1 MTALDLTRDWPV
13 SNASAGWVRSDHN
26 RLTSG
31 VSSRPF
37 LLASVTKPLV
47 SIALMVAVEEGSL
60 HLNDLA
66 GPSGSTIAHLMS
78 HASGLGPKGEIL
90 AKPGERRIYSNHGF
104 ELLGFALEQA
114 TGMTIATYLHE
125 ALVLPLGLSA
135 TSLQGSPA
143 HGGVSS
149 VDDLLRVA
157 DELMTPTLLSPES
170 VKQLTQPYFGELAGV
185 LPGYGKQEPNLW
197 GLGFEVRGD
206 KQPHWTGASN
216 SSSTFGHFG
225 QAGTFFWV
233 DPATGV
239 ACVLLTDE
247 PFGQWAI
254 ERWPSFSDEIIG
266 EATTR

>member
-13 SNASAGWVRSDHN
+13 SNASAGWVRSDHS

-31 VSSRPF
+31 VNSRPF

-47 SIALMVAVEEGSL
+47 SISLMVAVEEGSL

-78 HASGLGPKGEIL
+78 HASGLGPTGEIL

-157 DELMTPTLLSPES
+157 DELMTPTLISPES
-170 VKQLTQPYFGELAGV
+170 VKQLTQPCFGELAGV
-185 LPGYGKQEPNLW
+185 LPGYGKQEPNPW

-233 DPATGV
+233 DPAAGV

-254 ERWPSFSDEIIG
+254 ERWPLFSDAIIG